1 MHNIFKMSYIID
13 ISSQKSIFPVDNV
26 TMSPGGKTL
35 HMANTKSTKK
45 TEIEKSEKG
54 LRNVEETF
62 KI

>member
-1 MHNIFKMSYIID
+1 MSYIID

-35 HMANTKSTKK
+35 HMANTKSTTK
-45 TEIEKSEKG
+45 TEIEKIDIGSRYVEKT
-54 LRNVEETF
+54 V